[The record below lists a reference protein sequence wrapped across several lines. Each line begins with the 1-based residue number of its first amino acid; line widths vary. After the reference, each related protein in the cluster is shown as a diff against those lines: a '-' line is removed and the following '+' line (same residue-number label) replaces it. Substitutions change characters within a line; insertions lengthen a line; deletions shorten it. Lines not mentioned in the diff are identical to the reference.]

1 MIILIESNP
10 NIKSLLGFERVLE
23 KGLTGERDV
32 TEYDRTLSRAPGTK
46 DTFSVLPSR
55 KLGGYL
61 NTGLL
66 FETDNPYKDEKS
78 YRTKEW
84 EAILKGVETI
94 TKQTELEYKH
104 GRNPGFYTNE
114 IDLEGFKKRYT
125 AADRDKVPYF
135 QQSISQ
141 INLNDGATVLDTSK
155 PKEEILY
162 YNMLASSLIANNFNE
177 LTADT
182 KYYISKED
190 ETAAIKNSKKRKEN
204 MALGRLEELYELKD
218 GTVIN
223 FCKLVGGTPSTRIN
237 LTEDQAYSELDT
249 FIKKNEA
256 QTRSFNDTYKM
267 FTKDIIKFN
276 TKVKFWDLLTLRIIY
291 KKANEFIWDAPKD
304 DEGNQLAQVRWDRE
318 SDVLDYL
325 SNPKYQTEVEILDRS
340 IVAKKR
346 L

>member
-1 MIILIESNP
+1 
-10 NIKSLLGFERVLE
+10 
-23 KGLTGERDV
+23 
-32 TEYDRTLSRAPGTK
+32 
-46 DTFSVLPSR
+46 
-55 KLGGYL
+55 
-61 NTGLL
+61 
-66 FETDNPYKDEKS
+66 
-78 YRTKEW
+78 
-84 EAILKGVETI
+84 
-94 TKQTELEYKH
+94 
-104 GRNPGFYTNE
+104 
-114 IDLEGFKKRYT
+114 
-125 AADRDKVPYF
+125 
-135 QQSISQ
+135 
-141 INLNDGATVLDTSK
+141 
-155 PKEEILY
+155 
-162 YNMLASSLIANNFNE
+162 
-177 LTADT
+177 
-182 KYYISKED
+182 
-190 ETAAIKNSKKRKEN
+190 